1 MWRPATPRTLDGLGF
16 RTPYRF
22 LCAASEEGAPRRRQ
36 AFVGPQSERPYPR
49 ARQHSHCL
57 DQARLALPARP
68 RGLPREPVA
77 GETDDR
83 NLGEATGAP
92 CQGKRIAARE
102 RARDDDEGGL
112 GRRRALELGDASCQ
126 CALTRTALDLDRREQ
141 VQASPVMVGALSAG
155 NAGLVAAEQPAAVT
169 GRGVEVDE
177 ASGGLYRPLEGRL
190 TAPPVVDRGAVVEQ
204 YRGARLPRRLLLT
217 NHVAPALGRGG
228 PMNLAEVVAL
238 DILTQGVEVLPPGPG
253 RLAQGRESGVPPVA
267 GRARQRKRLD
277 SGVNEKVDPS
287 RRHRARAGQGEG
299 IDDRDLHWPHG
310 VAPATRGAQRE
321 SCAPAPARL
330 DPAQC
335 EAV

>member
-83 NLGEATGAP
+83 NLSEATGAP

-238 DILTQGVEVLPPGPG
+238 DILTQGVEVLPPGRGARGG
-253 RLAQGRESGVPPVA
+253 RLPPRPPPA
-267 GRARQRKRLD
+267 SIPRSAKRF
-277 SGVNEKVDPS
+277 PPT
-287 RRHRARAGQGEG
+287 RPGE
-299 IDDRDLHWPHG
+299 RYSSSNR
-310 VAPATRGAQRE
+310 RGAARE
-321 SCAPAPARL
+321 QL
-330 DPAQC
+330 
-335 EAV
+335 